1 MSSDEFSLRYSDLL
15 TGSYD
20 CVDRIVLNAFYPLG
34 YHPGGLRVWWRRW
47 HNDSD
52 EELDNTHLMR
62 MAGRFA
68 RRVKA
73 WGAAN
78 DVPVIFC
85 TTGERKHRIAEQYLA
100 AHTVGVGVFLVLVAK
115 APAPVWKV
123 ARSSKTGAIVNIERR
138 REYVNHYS
146 FHIIDPEWGHVTIKM
161 SGHPPFGAQIILNGH
176 EFVARQAERAGIA
189 FIKVGNC
196 FTGIADPT
204 GLARIADALS
214 QDAAVGRLGQVCQ
227 RWIYSACLCFGLDLD
242 EQQRSGFG
250 YGFAV
255 YQLEYSRN
263 LIFADGHQMQQ
274 VFDTVV
280 DRTRSRLDVPK
291 IRTIF
296 GAAQRPRRTRKHSS
310 VIEAAIETPTFDLTV
325 FKLHFGRLT
334 GKAYTKGERVLR
346 FEAIAHNT
354 AELRCGRMIE
364 KFPEIVT
371 QLGGIA
377 DRFATALDCV
387 DTGFL
392 DDAILDELP
401 AGSKLGATRIGG
413 IDLNKKRMRE
423 ALSGVLALAPHGFT
437 VGEFTAKVHAM
448 TGTSDAEYSI
458 RQAAYDLRKLRG
470 KQLVDKPVRTRR
482 YRVPPLAART
492 IAALLG
498 LREQVIAPILAGVR
512 SPKMGRKPAHWTRVD
527 RDYET
532 NPHRHANPVQRS
544 RHRNTFSCLRFRH
557 NIAISH
563 HQQIVES
570 GSSSG

>member
-1 MSSDEFSLRYSDLL
+1 MSSDEFSLRYSDLVSA
-15 TGSYD
+15 SYD
-20 CVDRIVLNAFYPLG
+20 CVDRIVLNAFFPLG
-34 YHPGGLRVWWRRW
+34 YQPGGFRTWWRRL
-47 HNDSD
+47 HGDSD
-52 EELDNTHLMR
+52 AELDNTHLMR

-73 WGAAN
+73 WGQAN
-78 DVPVIFC
+78 EVPVIFC
-85 TTGERKHRIAEQYLA
+85 KAGERKHRIAEAYLA
-100 AHTVGVGVFLVLVAK
+100 EHQVGTGLFLVLVAK
-115 APAPVWKV
+115 APATVWKV
-123 ARSSKTGAIVNIERR
+123 ARSTKTGAIVNIERK

-161 SGHPPFGAQIILNGH
+161 SGHPPFGAQIMLNGH
-176 EFVARQAERAGIA
+176 EYVARQAAAAGIA
-189 FIKVGNC
+189 FTKVGNC
-196 FTGIADPT
+196 FTGIAVPA

-263 LIFADGHQMQQ
+263 LIFADGVTMQHI
-274 VFDTVV
+274 FDAVV

-296 GAAQRPRRTRKHSS
+296 GTAQRPRRTRKRSS

-346 FEAIAHNT
+346 FEAIADNT

-371 QLGGIA
+371 QLAGIA
-377 DRFATALDCV
+377 ERFATALDCV
-387 DTGFL
+387 DTGYLGDGVL
-392 DDAILDELP
+392 DRLP
-401 AGSKLGATRIGG
+401 TGSMLGATRVGG
-413 IDLNKKRMRE
+413 VDLNKPRMRD
-423 ALSGVLALAPHGFT
+423 ALRAALALAPAPNGFT
-437 VGEFTAKVHAM
+437 VAEFTAKVHAL
-448 TGTSDAEYSI
+448 TGASDADYTV

-470 KQLVDKPVRTRR
+470 KQLVDKPGRTRR
-482 YRVPPLAART
+482 YHIGAPAART
-492 IAALLG
+492 IAALLT
-498 LREQVIAPILAGVR
+498 LRDQVIAPILAGAR
-512 SPKMGRKPAHWTRVD
+512 SPRMGRKPAHWTRVD
-527 RDYET
+527 RDYERIRIEMQT
-532 NPHRHANPVQRS
+532 LFNDLALETPLA
-544 RHRNTFSCLRFRH
+544 
-557 NIAISH
+557 A
-563 HQQIVES
+563 
-570 GSSSG
+570 